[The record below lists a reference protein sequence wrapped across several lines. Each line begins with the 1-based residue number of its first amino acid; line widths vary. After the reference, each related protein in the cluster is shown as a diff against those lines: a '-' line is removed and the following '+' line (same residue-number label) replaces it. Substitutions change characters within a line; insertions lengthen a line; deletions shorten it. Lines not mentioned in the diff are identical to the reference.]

1 MFSWFKSRD
10 ANAFPADAYGDEL
23 YRVMQKNNGGE
34 SSIGVDLV
42 FAFAQEADARAFASL
57 LDLPDNHPAIEEPD
71 ATGQPWTVEVMRETQ
86 PRYAPVRVLIETIR
100 SDAQARRGDLTDWH
114 LFW

>member
-10 ANAFPADAYGDEL
+10 ASIYPADAYGGEL
-23 YRVMQKNNGGE
+23 YRVMQKNNGGDT
-34 SSIGVDLV
+34 SIGIDLSFT
-42 FAFAQEADARAFASL
+42 FADEADARAFANL

-71 ATGQPWTVEVMRETQ
+71 AAGEPWSVEVMRETQ
-86 PRYAPVRVLIETIR
+86 PRYAPVRILIETIR
-100 SDAQARRGDLTDWH
+100 SDAQARNGELTQWH